1 MISIVLI
8 IPFFGKLP
16 QLFQLWLLSVRY
28 NPTVHF
34 VLITDTDITFEYP
47 SNVKVA
53 KMSFED
59 CRQLIESKYDFPIV
73 LTSPY
78 KLCDYKP
85 AYGIIF
91 SDFVQGYDFW
101 GFCDLDMIF
110 GDIRKFVTDKLLTDY
125 DRLFFHGHFALTR
138 NTEECNRVYEEKS
151 EDCDYYQDVFQ
162 TSRNMYFDECMMWH
176 SSTQI
181 WKNNH
186 PERCYMEQPY
196 DDILAPL
203 WKGRN
208 YHFKTNRFKS
218 SFCSL
223 LFRYDQGSLQ
233 RLYLNGFQ
241 QQVEDSLYVHLQKR
255 GIAHLDNLSNR
266 FLLVPNKLLPFR
278 ERIPILKQIWYGHER
293 IIYRIYGSIYHFFQL
308 KWHALRS
315 S

>member
-8 IPFFGKLP
+8 IPYFGKLP

-34 VLITDTDITFEYP
+34 VLITDDDTPFEYP
-47 SNVKVA
+47 ANVKVV
-53 KMSFED
+53 KMTFEE
-59 CRQLIESKYDFPIV
+59 CCQLVKLKYDFPIV

-91 SDFVQGYDFW
+91 DNLVKGYDFW

-110 GDIRKFVTDKLLTDY
+110 GDIRKFVTDKLLNDY

-138 NTEECNRVYEEKS
+138 NTEECNRVYEERS

-162 TSRNMYFDECMMWH
+162 TSKNMYFDECMMWH

-186 PERCYMEQPY
+186 PDRCYMEQPY

-208 YHFKTNRFKS
+208 YHFKTNRFKRAFS
-218 SFCSL
+218 CL

-233 RLYLNGFQ
+233 RLYLENGHQ
-241 QQVEDSLYVHLQKR
+241 RVEDSLYVHLQKR
-255 GIAHLDNLSNR
+255 EIEGMEIVLDR
-266 FLLVPNKLLPFR
+266 FMLVPNKMLPYCNH
-278 ERIPILKQIWYGHER
+278 ISILKQIRYGHER
-293 IIYRIYGSIYHFFQL
+293 IIYRIYGSIYHFLQL
-308 KWHALRS
+308 KWNALKNR
-315 S
+315 